1 MNTAEYNAM
10 LDELFGDAT
19 VYRAPLVVDWQVVD
33 QFPDA
38 VQCTVLAER
47 NERLLR
53 AAAAIDDHSMDL
65 SEDHSELAGEV
76 MRLELKVNLLI
87 ELTGQLLSQK
97 LDLSP
102 AVPVCLSSR
111 GIEWSGRRLPKEG
124 ERLLLSIYLY
134 PSIPTPLQLYGT
146 VFHIEAENEQKVVVS
161 FHQVG
166 VGVENFLDRFL
177 FRQHRRNVAQHA
189 GKG

>member
-1 MNTAEYNAM
+1 MNTVEYNAM
-10 LDELFGDAT
+10 LDKLFGDAT
-19 VYRAPLVVDWQVVD
+19 VYSAPLVVDWQVVD

-87 ELTGQLLSQK
+87 ELTGQLLGQK
-97 LDLSP
+97 LSLP
-102 AVPVCLSSR
+102 AAVPVRLSSR
-111 GIEWSGRRLPKEG
+111 GVEWSDGRLPQAD
-124 ERLLLSIYLY
+124 ERLLVSIYLY
-134 PSIPTPLQLYGT
+134 PSIPTPLQFYGT
-146 VFHIEAENEQKVVVS
+146 VFHIEEKSEPKVIVS
-161 FHQVG
+161 FHEVG

-177 FRQHRRNVAQHA
+177 FRQHRRYVAQHA
-189 GKG
+189 GRG